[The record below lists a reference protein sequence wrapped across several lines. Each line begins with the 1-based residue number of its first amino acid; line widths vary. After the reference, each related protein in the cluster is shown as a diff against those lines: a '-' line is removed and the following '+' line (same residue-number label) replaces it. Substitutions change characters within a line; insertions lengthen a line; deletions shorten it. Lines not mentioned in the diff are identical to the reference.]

1 MKMHFTKMFTVCCA
15 IVFGAFMTSNVMAQG
30 GCLNT
35 AAFGG
40 ADVTV
45 EGPNGQLIGIS
56 TCSYEE
62 EYSTITGVPVGEDL
76 EFTLDADG
84 DGGYI
89 TVRRD
94 SAAGAIVA
102 EGFSPLTV
110 SGTSGADLFPHWNT
124 DDACGTLASCVVTTV
139 QCVSC
144 ATECPDGNI
153 GDACDDGDETTVGDV
168 IGEDCVCAGVPAT
181 GDCLNTSAF
190 GSADLSTAGSG
201 LVTVSTCS
209 YQSEYSVISGI
220 SGGQTYQFSIV
231 EGGYITVRF
240 DSLNGPVVAQG
251 PSPLTFSA
259 PADNDL
265 FAHWNTNG
273 ACQQDFVCVETTVQ
287 CTTCPD
293 DCPNGNI
300 GDPCDDGDPL
310 TEGETIQPDCTCGG
324 GIVPPSNDSCD
335 DVNSLLACGQTI
347 EATTEGASG
356 EDVAPSGCGFSYLG
370 SPTLWYAFQAN
381 GTDNY
386 TVTVDAGATSL
397 SWDGVL
403 YVYSGACGSL
413 VEEACSD
420 TSFSGGSEAVELIAP
435 AAGIYYVLVHDYSGF
450 DTFSISLDCESSC
463 ANPFPAVDEASLS
476 TTFTGNSF
484 LTEWDAVPGQIGCQ
498 IRVRLAGAG
507 SILGA
512 QIIGGAG
519 ASSFNIPGGVLQPGT
534 DYEWQVRC
542 GCSQTPLVAGPFT
555 TWQPFSTPGGAA
567 ISSLPNPTEG
577 QSNVTFTV
585 AEEGYTTL
593 EVFDMSGRLV
603 DAIFTGVAQPNN
615 DYRFE
620 FDGSSLPNGVYIYRL
635 TTETEVVNDKF
646 MIAK

>member
-1 MKMHFTKMFTVCCA
+1 MHFTKMFTVCCA

-35 AAFGG
+35 AAFAS
-40 ADVTV
+40 ADITV

-62 EYSTITGVPVGEDL
+62 EYSTITGVPAGEDIQ
-76 EFTLDADG
+76 FTLDADG

-110 SGTSGADLFPHWNT
+110 SAASGADLFPHWNT
-124 DDACGTLASCVVTTV
+124 DDACGTLAQCVVTTV

-144 ATECPDGNI
+144 DTQCPEGNI
-153 GDACDDGDETTVGDV
+153 GDPCDDGDETTVGDT
-168 IGEDCVCAGVPAT
+168 IGEDCVCAGLQAT
-181 GDCLNTSAF
+181 GDCLNSSAF
-190 GSADLSTAGSG
+190 GSADLSLAASEV
-201 LVTVSTCS
+201 VTISTCS
-209 YQSEYSVISGI
+209 FQTEYSEISGVVA
-220 SGGQTYQFSIV
+220 GETYQLAIV

-251 PSPLTFSA
+251 SSPLTFSA
-259 PADNDL
+259 SASNNL
-265 FAHWNTNG
+265 YAHWNTDG
-273 ACQQDFVCVETTVQ
+273 ACQTATNCVTTTAQ
-287 CTTCPD
+287 CTTCPAT
-293 DCPNGNI
+293 CPGGNI

-310 TEGETIQPDCTCGG
+310 TEGSTIQPDCSCAGG
-324 GIVPPSNDSCD
+324 TVPLANDDCD
-335 DVNSLLACGQTI
+335 DVSSLLACG
-347 EATTEGASG
+347 ATVTGTTVGANQTEGLNNLCGGFTSTTPD
-356 EDVAPSGCGFSYLG
+356 DV
-370 SPTLWYAFQAN
+370 WYAFQAN

-386 TVTVDAGATSL
+386 TVTVLPGEGSLIDA
-397 SWDGVL
+397 VL
-403 YVYSGACGSL
+403 FIYSGDCESL
-413 VEEACSD
+413 TEVACSD
-420 TSFSGGSEAVELIAP
+420 TGLSAGSGEGITLEAP
-435 AAGIYYVLVHDYSGF
+435 AAGVYYVRTYAYF
-450 DTFSISLDCESSC
+450 DAGDITVSLDCESSC
-463 ANPFPAVDEASLS
+463 ADPFPAVDEASLS

-484 LTEWDAVPGQIGCQ
+484 LTEWDAVAGQIGCQ
-498 IRVRLAGAG
+498 IRVRLAGAS

-555 TWQPFSTPGGAA
+555 TWQPFTTPGGAA

-585 AEEGYTTL
+585 AEDSYTTL

-603 DAIFTGVAQPNN
+603 DGLFAGNAQAGN

-620 FDGSSLPNGVYIYRL
+620 FDGSNLPNGVYIYRL
-635 TTETEVVNDKF
+635 TTENEVVNDKF